1 MALITGGT
9 TAQTSLLG
17 LKWLPGNLLQADVA
31 QFNANV
37 KSQTNPAKPIWPTG
51 LMNGIVDFPD
61 RANSQIVLQP
71 GDYIFYDT
79 NGWPIVVSSQSI
91 AAAPWIHT

>member
-17 LKWLPGNLLQADVA
+17 LKWNPMAAQADIA
-31 QFNANV
+31 QFNANI
-37 KSQTNPAKPIWPTG
+37 KSQLNLAKPIWPIG
-51 LMNGIVDFPD
+51 LANGIVDFPD
-61 RANSQIVLQP
+61 RSNSQIILQP